1 MPKRRLSGLLVL
13 MAAVLSGPGRACG
26 QERLFAGSR
35 AFPLESSANALA
47 VEDFD
52 LDGSLDVAALGSGNL
67 SVLLSDPARTFLDP
81 VAYSGGTGPVALAA
95 RDLDH
100 DADPDLVVSN
110 SGSSTLSVLL
120 NGGDGSFAPAPHVPV
135 GLGPRALALDDFN
148 RDTHVDIASS
158 NLGARTVDIRLGNGS
173 GGFSTGEALEVGD
186 NPHSLV
192 SGDFDGD
199 SMADFVVAHSGAVSW
214 FQGVGDGT
222 FAPPVHTSMVPDP
235 RVLTAGDFVG
245 DALPDLAVVNDAKD
259 LLALENLG
267 GGRFREDVIDTLAVG
282 PFQGNIGAVEMVDF
296 DVDGVKDLLV
306 VDFSVASESLLR
318 IYRGVQAGDF
328 EKAQPIFLGALVP
341 LVAVRDMNADG
352 LLDVVAPRASSPEL
366 LLFEGI
372 APGRVAARTVLSLD
386 GGPRGVT
393 TLDSE
398 GDGTVDLAAYSSD
411 ALHAVKIEADA
422 FEPPIRAPF
431 TGSAFLDMTRGDFD
445 GDGRA
450 DLALADLGLNEAR
463 LVFFEGG
470 AVSART
476 RRHALRGLPSHV
488 AAADLDGDALSDLVA
503 GDGADTSLVLVFRPA
518 DEGSVAVP
526 LDTGTNQTSLAV
538 EDFDADGS
546 LDIAVC
552 GRGGTRLFLGDGRR
566 GFPGTRDIDALANAP
581 ELRAADVDGDAVP
594 DLIGVARSKVVI
606 VHAPATPGA
615 PRTLTVDFGVEIR
628 PLEVGDAD
636 QDGRADLVAASW
648 STVVVARREPGGGYG
663 EPQAYGVGQSP
674 RGLALHDLDGDG
686 VVDVATADYA
696 ARSLS
701 VLHGTGSPGGTFRR
715 GDADS
720 TGTVDLSDGVAILN
734 ALFLG
739 AGPLACPDAA
749 DADDDGVLNLTDA
762 IAVLLHLFVGGAE
775 PPPPGPG
782 ACGPDPSPDGLER
795 CGATCR

>member
-1 MPKRRLSGLLVL
+1 MPKRRVSGLLVL
-13 MAAVLSGPGRACG
+13 MAAGLSVPERACS

-35 AFPLESSANALA
+35 AFPLESPASALEVA
-47 VEDFD
+47 DFD
-52 LDGSLDVAALGSGNL
+52 QDGSLDVAALGSGSL

-81 VAYSGGTGPVALAA
+81 VAYRGGSGPVALAA

-100 DADPDLVVSN
+100 DGDADLIVSN
-110 SGSSTLSVLL
+110 SGSSTLSVHL
-120 NGGDGSFAPAPHVPV
+120 NGGDGSFAPAPDVPV

-148 RDTHVDIASS
+148 RDGHVDIASS
-158 NLGARTVDIRLGNGS
+158 NLGARNVDIRLGDGS
-173 GGFSTGEALEVGD
+173 GGFSTGAALEVGD
-186 NPHSLV
+186 NPHSLA

-199 SMADFVVAHSGAVSW
+199 SISDFVVAHSGAVSW
-214 FQGVGDGT
+214 FPGIGDGR
-222 FAPPVHTSMVPDP
+222 FAAPVHTSMVPDP

-245 DALPDLAVVNDAKD
+245 DALPDLAVVDDAKD

-267 GGRFREDVIDTLAVG
+267 GGRFREEIIDTLAVG
-282 PFQGNIGAVEMVDF
+282 PFQGNLGAVEIVDF

-306 VDFSVASESLLR
+306 IDFSIASESLLR
-318 IYRGVQAGDF
+318 IYRGTQTGDF
-328 EKAQPIFLGALVP
+328 EKAEPIFLGALVP

-366 LLFEGI
+366 LLLEGI
-372 APGRVAARTVLSLD
+372 APGRVAARTVLPLD

-393 TLDSE
+393 ALDLE

-411 ALHAVKIEADA
+411 ALHAVKIEAGA

-431 TGSAFLDMTRGDFD
+431 AGSAFLDMSRGDFD
-445 GDGRA
+445 GDGRS
-450 DLALADLGLNEAR
+450 DLVLADLGLNEAR

-470 AVSART
+470 AVGART
-476 RRHALRGLPSHV
+476 RHHPLRGLPSHV
-488 AAADLDGDALSDLVA
+488 AAADLDGDGLSDLVA

-518 DEGSVAVP
+518 DESSVAAP

-538 EDFDADGS
+538 ADFDADGS

-581 ELRAADVDGDAVP
+581 ELRAADMDGDVLP

-606 VHAPATPGA
+606 VHAPAAPGTA
-615 PRTLTVDFGVEIR
+615 RTLTVDFGVEIR
-628 PLEVGDAD
+628 PIEAADAD
-636 QDGRADLVAASW
+636 QDGGMDLVAASW
-648 STVVVARREPGGGYG
+648 STVVVARREPAGGYDA
-663 EPQAYGVGQSP
+663 PQAYGVGQSP
-674 RGLALHDLDGDG
+674 RGLVVHDLDGDG
-686 VVDVATADYA
+686 AVDAASADYA

-701 VLHGTGSPGGTFRR
+701 VLHGTGSSGGAFRR
-715 GDADS
+715 GDADA
-720 TGTVDLSDGVAILN
+720 TGLVDLSDGIAILN

-749 DADDDGVLNLTDA
+749 DADDDGALNLTDA
-762 IAVLLHLFVGGAE
+762 IAVLLHLFAGGAE
-775 PPPPGPG
+775 PPAPGPG
-782 ACGPDPSPDGLER
+782 SCGPDPSADGLER